1 MAGSGRQRE
10 TDEWRGRH
18 CPAPIGSEIF
28 RAPHQHASVAR
39 DGHPGSVRGAIDGV
53 IETKRVSYN
62 IQYGTGREG
71 VVDLARIARAVQGA
85 DVIAP
90 QEVERFCNGPGCRT
104 SRPCWPNCCPA
115 TTAASAG
122 SGFVTVDGI
131 VNGLT
136 EADAVPDPALW
147 VRPARASRRQPG
159 SARHAAPGRKAKAGA
174 AGPAPTRRPLPDRSR
189 RPGCA

>member
-85 DVIAP
+85 DVIAL
-90 QEVERFCNGPGCRT
+90 QEIERFSQRT
-104 SRPCWPNCCPA
+104 ELQ
-115 TTAASAG
+115 
-122 SGFVTVDGI
+122 DQ
-131 VNGLT
+131 
-136 EADAVPDPALW
+136 PALLAELLPGYHCGKRW
-147 VRPARASRRQPG
+147 FRFRHRRRDRQRAHRG
-159 SARHAAPGRKAKAGA
+159 
-174 AGPAPTRRPLPDRSR
+174 
-189 RPGCA
+189 